1 MKKIFFCLQVQ
12 KICKTKEINT
22 IMSLAD
28 ITLDEYPISRRISDI
43 VLKNFKQEDFDDDTI
58 KSLIE
63 TSPDVVTKL
72 IKGDCQKTVTFIF
85 ATKTL

>member
-1 MKKIFFCLQVQ
+1 
-12 KICKTKEINT
+12 
-22 IMSLAD
+22 MSLAD

-58 KSLIE
+58 KNLIE
-63 TSPDVVTKL
+63 TSPDVVKKL

-85 ATKTL
+85 PTKTL